1 MSFISTVPSPLQ
13 KMMVLCKVG
22 MRFLIIKNLIEGN
35 FTIPKILSQL
45 LILLIA
51 RKFSLI
57 FNPEFLNLCNID
69 ILDWVILCCG
79 PSPVH
84 CRISSS
90 SPGLYSVDASS
101 TFPVETSNSVSR
113 HCQMFSG
120 KENY

>member
-1 MSFISTVPSPLQ
+1 
-13 KMMVLCKVG
+13 MVLCKVG

-79 PSPVH
+79 DLSGALQDVYQDL
-84 CRISSS
+84 C
-90 SPGLYSVDASS
+90 LL
-101 TFPVETSNSVSR
+101 FPR
-113 HCQMFSG
+113 CQ
-120 KENY
+120 